1 MDDFR
6 DLREKV
12 MAWIHATGSVTS
24 GVGVRGFSGRW
35 FATCAVKTFDTCR
48 GIDLKEQLNP
58 AGLFP

>member
-24 GVGVRGFSGRW
+24 GVGVRGFSGGW

-48 GIDLKEQLNP
+48 RH
-58 AGLFP
+58 